1 MTDTIEVEVL
11 TDFYDAGA
19 GTYRRAEETFE
30 IESEFVENNPRL
42 VEPVDDEADE
52 GAAGGSDLPD
62 GPSGTL
68 PFNPEDHTNAEIE
81 ERAADIDDPEAV
93 RALRNVEAEQKNRD
107 GAADAL
113 GERLDELTAAED

>member
-1 MTDTIEVEVL
+1 MADTVTVEAL
-11 TDFYDAGA
+11 EDFYDAGA

-30 IESEFVENNPRL
+30 IEREFVENNPRL
-42 VEPVDDEADE
+42 VEPVDDEAADD
-52 GAAGGSDLPD
+52 DLPD

-107 GAADAL
+107 GALDVF